1 MDCDVASSG
10 GMMIAV
16 VGPSGVGKDTLMSAA
31 AQHFAQHERVF
42 FVRRTITR
50 AAGSG
55 GEDHDGVSRE
65 TFDQMVTDD
74 AFSVWWGAHGLK
86 YGVPRSACDEMAKG
100 RIAVVNGSRSALG
113 VFSRVF
119 TRLKVISI
127 TARPEV
133 LAERLAARGRESRDD
148 ILNRL
153 ARAPTD
159 LPPGLDVVT
168 IDNSDDLE
176 TARKAFIAALEEAV
190 ASS

>member
-1 MDCDVASSG
+1 MECDVASGG

-31 AQHFAQHERVF
+31 AQHFADNEGVF

-50 AAGSG
+50 APDSG
-55 GEDHDGVSRE
+55 GEDHDAVSCE
-65 TFDQMVTDD
+65 TFDQMVADNE
-74 AFSVWWGAHGLK
+74 FSVWWGAHGLK

-113 VFSRVF
+113 VFSHVF

-133 LAERLAARGRESRDD
+133 LAERLAARGRESRED

-153 ARAPTD
+153 ARAPAD

-176 TARKAFIAALEEAV
+176 TARKAFIAALNDV
-190 ASS
+190 VT